1 MSERYRILIIGGGLA
16 AGILSLVVVGLML
29 LNDPTDFTETSPT
42 PASANPSP
50 LGNTSEEETVAEVE
64 RAYLRFWEV
73 WTRAN
78 ADLDP
83 SLMAEVTT
91 GHLLELFVEQ
101 LQELKAKDEPAR
113 IAVEHNYEIVLLDP
127 DIASVEDRYVNH
139 SVRIDSETLQPI
151 EPDPNVPVRKSHT
164 LRKVNGQ
171 WKVAEIIEYR

>member
-1 MSERYRILIIGGGLA
+1 MSGRNRILIIGGALA
-16 AGILSLVVVGLML
+16 AGILGLVVIGLVL
-29 LNDPTDFTETSPT
+29 LNDPPDVPEASPT
-42 PASANPSP
+42 QVSANPSP
-50 LGNTSEEETVAEVE
+50 LGTSDEETIAEVE

-73 WTRAN
+73 WTSAN
-78 ADLDP
+78 VDLDP

-91 GHLLELFVEQ
+91 GHLLELFVEE

-113 IAVEHNYEIVLLDP
+113 IAVEHNYEIVLLGP
-127 DIASVEDRYVNH
+127 DVASVEDRYVNH